1 MLCASIYAVLQ
12 AQSQICWPVSWQAR
26 SRAEQCFVGPL
37 PLQLSRHR
45 TCFHQHV
52 SCCDPL
58 TAFCKELNN
67 NAALVCDVEGALR
80 TAIC

>member
-1 MLCASIYAVLQ
+1 
-12 AQSQICWPVSWQAR
+12 
-26 SRAEQCFVGPL
+26 VGPL